1 MKEEANA
8 RACDVG
14 AVAVGEIVPLER
26 SASARPNGED
36 ESDAQR
42 HCQQHRQEVVEQ
54 RPPNQSP
61 RSVQQYQTHL
71 IMLPTSI
78 ITISNFYFFLFHHT

>member
-14 AVAVGEIVPLER
+14 AVAVGEIISLER
-26 SASARPNGED
+26 SASARPDGKD

-42 HCQQHRQEVVEQ
+42 HCQQHRQ
-54 RPPNQSP
+54 
-61 RSVQQYQTHL
+61 
-71 IMLPTSI
+71 
-78 ITISNFYFFLFHHT
+78 